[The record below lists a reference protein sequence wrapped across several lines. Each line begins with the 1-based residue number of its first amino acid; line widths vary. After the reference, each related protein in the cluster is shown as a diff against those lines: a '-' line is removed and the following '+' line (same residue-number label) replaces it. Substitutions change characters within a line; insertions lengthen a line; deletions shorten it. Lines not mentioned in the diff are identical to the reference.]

1 MNFDNRNQHIQ
12 TSQYLYQ
19 QQQYQQHSLSYYEN
33 SPPSSVSSSSL
44 IVKSIGGS
52 SKMMS
57 QYDAAASSDEYPNSN
72 NYECL
77 LNDVDSVNVEN
88 IATNQSGKFMNENSN
103 NNSAAR
109 DFNNQNEMQDNNIN
123 DEDNGGGDDNDADG
137 DDEENSSICK
147 LNSILNAA
155 NSATNENDTSEFL
168 AISSAYIS
176 PQQQHQQQHFMQQNR
191 SNNLTYACVNSN
203 SNNSINSSNNNSIN
217 NNNSNIPYV
226 LSTTNMP
233 IKLEQ
238 TMLQSTEQQCTMGTI
253 GCSSLFEK
261 HLPPKWLSRSSS
273 DSLQEAIGKFQFTLM
288 APTSPAVKT
297 NEDTLTYLNQGQN
310 YELRLCRTDM
320 PPMLSGPSTCNSN
333 MAGLMP
339 SSSSSSSSSLC
350 SLKFNSK
357 PTVSFSN
364 NSNSNSSSNGVNN
377 IECCQDIKPQMID
390 GKLITTDETNLNQL
404 AYGYEMSQDLNDSL
418 ISSSS
423 AMATASAT
431 HVAAAVTKSTS
442 ALSLSMANGT
452 NTNAACGNAPM
463 HLSLIRLCFWD
474 RKLQEV
480 EQTEIKEV
488 GFYIFTL
495 L

>member
-33 SPPSSVSSSSL
+33 SSPSSVSSSSL

-57 QYDAAASSDEYPNSN
+57 QYDAAVSTDEYPNSN

-77 LNDVDSVNVEN
+77 MNDVDSVNVDN
-88 IATNQSGKFMNENSN
+88 IATNQSGKFMDENSNN

-168 AISSAYIS
+168 AISNAYIS
-176 PQQQHQQQHFMQQNR
+176 PQQQHFMQQNR

-203 SNNSINSSNNNSIN
+203 SNNNIIN

-233 IKLEQ
+233 IKQEQ
-238 TMLQSTEQQCTMGTI
+238 TMLQSTEQQCTIGTI

-261 HLPPKWLSRSSS
+261 HSPPKWLSHSSN

-333 MAGLMP
+333 MAGLM

-364 NSNSNSSSNGVNN
+364 NSNSNSNSSSNSVNN
-377 IECCQDIKPQMID
+377 TECCQDIKPQMID
-390 GKLITTDETNLNQL
+390 GKLITIDETNLNQL
-404 AYGYEMSQDLNDSL
+404 AYGNEMSQDLNDSL

-423 AMATASAT
+423 AMATTSAT
-431 HVAAAVTKSTS
+431 HLTAAVTKSTS
-442 ALSLSMANGT
+442 ALSLSMANGA
-452 NTNAACGNAPM
+452 NTTAACGNAPM

-495 L
+495 I